1 MKRFSLILSAVLFAL
16 SISANAFQ
24 IPTADVQARMKA
36 NKSLAAKT
44 AVDGLKRAP
53 QQTQTCSV
61 EATEFAP
68 GIGLIKFAAVN
79 YAAYKDYFDYYV
91 YVTQGG
97 STLGRKVFDY
107 SDGETGITTAAILG
121 DTLAPGNYDIYVQAV
136 NGGSVFEQ
144 GQGTLTIT
152 NAATESIISIS
163 DVKAV
168 NSQDLSTT
176 TISWTQEGAL
186 PEGGFTLI
194 QVYSSGEL
202 AYSSLT
208 DPNYG
213 QKAINSPVTISL
225 PKDKD
230 YFIYIYEFLSNA
242 TALSQYVAFAYA
254 QHSVGV
260 NPFTPVNLQA
270 VIDGNEVTFTWAS
283 YKADSIPAMTQLIWY
298 DEDTTQIDY
307 ELLKHTGDDAVGQT
321 LTLTLDPETKYNWSV
336 RPVAA
341 DYYYITQIQFGGEF
355 TTGKDNKK
363 PEISAVEVGKVTNTT
378 IELLVDAEDN
388 YSEADSLLITVKN
401 GENVLLD
408 KVAIDE
414 VVVTG
419 LTINTEYNF
428 TVIAFDEAG
437 NASDPFA
444 VTAKTGNDTEAPVI
458 AKAALKNCTDRR
470 AYIKVDASDNVTDF
484 ADLVFVVTIQGVA
497 EPLKLQ
503 ANEDSVLIIFGLA
516 PKTSYSLTVAATDEV
531 GNTCAASAA
540 IEFTT
545 AEDTPVEL
553 KPTAALANYLGSNAY
568 GYQFFQINLYGP
580 KSAGWLPDLY
590 FTIIA
595 MQQTKISG
603 TYTTTVGDL
612 WTNSNYTYITPD
624 AEVADAM
631 EAMAVTSGQLKLTFT
646 EYKVKNNVSM
656 PAYDFEFSVVAED
669 GGTYFGSVKDVR
681 LVTYNVQDQQEE
693 IITGEGEIIDAI
705 DNINAAVKAT
715 KTIENGML
723 IIEMNG
729 VRYNVLG
736 NVIR

>member
-24 IPTADVQARMKA
+24 SSAKMQTLTKAEKSQVAKSAVNGLSRAQQKQAMTVSA
-36 NKSLAAKT
+36 I
-44 AVDGLKRAP
+44 
-53 QQTQTCSV
+53 
-61 EATEFAP
+61 EFAP
-68 GIGLIKFAAVN
+68 GIGLIKF
-79 YAAYKDYFDYYV
+79 
-91 YVTQGG
+91 
-97 STLGRKVFDY
+97 
-107 SDGETGITTAAILG
+107 ETGYPSYKEIFSYQVQVYKSGAEEPIDYANFEYIDGDLGVTTFAVVG
-121 DTLAPGNYDIYVQAV
+121 DTLPVGAYDIVVFSVDQGSAV
-136 NGGSVFEQ
+136 EMGKA
-144 GQGTLTIT
+144 TLTIAH
-152 NAATESIISIS
+152 AADESLPRIS

-168 NSQDLSTT
+168 NSEDLSTT
-176 TISWTQEGAL
+176 TISWSQSGTWL
-186 PEGGFTLI
+186 EGGYTTV
-194 QVYSSGEL
+194 QVYCSGDEVFN
-202 AYSSLT
+202 SLT
-208 DPNYG
+208 DPKYG
-213 QKAINSPVTISL
+213 KAVVSPVTVSL
-225 PKDKD
+225 EKDKD
-230 YFIYIYEFLSNA
+230 YFIYVSGYLHA
-242 TALSQYVAFAYA
+242 TDTLNQYVALDVI

-260 NPFTPVNLQA
+260 NPFTPENLNA
-270 VIDGNEVTFTWAS
+270 VVDGTEVTFTWAS
-283 YKADSIPAMTQLIWY
+283 HKADSIPASTVFY
-298 DEDTTQIDY
+298 
-307 ELLKHTGDDAVGQT
+307 LLSKDSTKALGQMRIYHTGEDAEGQT
-321 LTLTLDPETKYNWSV
+321 LTVTLAEESTYCWGV
-336 RPVAA
+336 RPVSATS
-341 DYYYITQIQFGGEF
+341 YFITPLQYGQVF

-363 PEISAVEVGKVTNTT
+363 PEISSVEVGKVTNTT

-388 YSEADSLLITVKN
+388 YSEADGLLITVKN

-437 NASDPFA
+437 NASDPYA

-484 ADLVFVVTIQGVA
+484 ADLVFVVTIQGVS

-553 KPTAALANYLGSNAY
+553 KPTTALANYLGSNAY

-656 PAYDFEFSVVAED
+656 PAYDFEFRVVAED

-681 LVTYNVQDQQEE
+681 LVTYNIQDQQEE

-729 VRYNVLG
+729 VRYSVLG

>member
-79 YAAYKDYFDYYV
+79 YAAYKDYFDYAV
-91 YVTQGG
+91 AIADAEGM
-97 STLGRKVFDY
+97 LGYDWFDY

-121 DTLAPGNYDIYVQAV
+121 DTLAPGTYTVMVYAYL
-136 NGGSVFEQ
+136 GSDVYEQ
-144 GQGTLTIT
+144 GSGSLTIT
-152 NAATESIISIS
+152 NAAAEALIAIS

-168 NSQDLSTT
+168 TTQDLSST
-176 TISWTQEGAL
+176 TISWTQKGAL
-186 PEGGFTLI
+186 PEGGFTVI
-194 QVYSSGEL
+194 SIASAGESYFYSYDSVQ
-202 AYSSLT
+202 
-208 DPNYG
+208 YG
-213 QKAINSPVTISL
+213 KKAINSPITVSL

-230 YFIYIYEFLSNA
+230 YFIYIYEYITS
-242 TALSQYVAFAYA
+242 TSELSQYVAFNYT
-254 QHSVGV
+254 QHSVGT
-260 NPFTPVNLQA
+260 NPFTPVNLKA
-270 VIDGNEVTFTWAS
+270 VVDGTEVTFTWAS
-283 YKADSIPAMTQLIWY
+283 YQEDSIPAMTQLIWY

-307 ELLKHTGDDAVGQT
+307 ELLEHTGDDAVGQT

-336 RPVAA
+336 RPVGA
-341 DYYYITQIQFGGEF
+341 DYYYLTQIQYGLEF

-363 PEISAVEVGKVTNTT
+363 PEISEVEVGKVTNTT

-419 LTINTEYNF
+419 LTMNTEYNF

-437 NASDPFA
+437 NASDPYA
-444 VTAKTGNDTEAPVI
+444 VTAKTGNDTEAPVV
-458 AKAALKNCTDRR
+458 AKATLLKKTDRK

-484 ADLVFVVTIQGVA
+484 ADLVFVVTIQGA
-497 EPLKLQ
+497 SEQLFFQ
-503 ANEDSVLIIFGLA
+503 ADEDSVFIIKGLTPQTA
-516 PKTSYSLTVAATDEV
+516 YSLTVAAMDEV
-531 GNTCAASAA
+531 GNLSAASAA

-545 AEDTPVEL
+545 DEDTPVEL
-553 KPTAALANYLGSNAY
+553 KPTTGNASYLGTLG
-568 GYQFFQINLYGP
+568 GYPVFQLNLYGP
-580 KSAGWLPDLY
+580 RSASYLPDIYLS
-590 FTIIA
+590 IIA
-595 MQQTKISG
+595 EQTTKISG
-603 TYTTTVGDL
+603 TYSAANGDL
-612 WTNSNYTYITPD
+612 WLNASYTKFQPS
-624 AEVADAM
+624 AEEDDY
-631 EAMAVTSGQLKLTFT
+631 MAINNGQLKLTFK
-646 EYKVKNNVSM
+646 EYKERNGVSM
-656 PAYDFEFSVVAED
+656 PVYDIEFAILGED
-669 GGTYFGSVKDVR
+669 GATYYGSMADVR
-681 LVTYNVQDQQEE
+681 LTTYQGTTATE